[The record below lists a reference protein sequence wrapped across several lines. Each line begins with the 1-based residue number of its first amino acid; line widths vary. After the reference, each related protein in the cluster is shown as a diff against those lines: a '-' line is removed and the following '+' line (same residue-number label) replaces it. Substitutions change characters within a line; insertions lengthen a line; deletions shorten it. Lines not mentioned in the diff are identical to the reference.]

1 MAENVSEFVAR
12 LVEDPAKPPD
22 LTLLNGYLGSSGDD
36 NVVRIYRSVELNAWF
51 DIPIEQIRFR
61 MTLEPYATCPLG
73 EHLVWMLREQADDL
87 ELHTSVVGA
96 SQPTPHPQLAGQ
108 PRPGT
113 ASGTVVNIN
122 LGGGGAV
129 STGPE
134 SDDGPPAGGGHHHG
148 PTQLYPR

>member
-1 MAENVSEFVAR
+1 MAEKVPEFVAR

-36 NVVRIYRSVELNAWF
+36 NVVRIYRSSLLNAWL
-51 DIPIEQIRFR
+51 DIPIEQIKFR
-61 MTLEPYATCPLG
+61 MTIEPNPTSPLG

-96 SQPTPHPQLAGQ
+96 SRPTPRPQLAGQ

-122 LGGGGAV
+122 LGEGGAV
-129 STGPE
+129 STRPA
-134 SDDGPPAGGGHHHG
+134 SNDDPAIGGGHKKG
-148 PTQLYPR
+148 VIQLYP